1 MEHETNAQGTFVPGA
16 KNKSIFIRASSVVIF
31 GTVMREVKGETNM
44 KRFLAWVCT
53 RTSGSR
59 AAEAQEAALHRYAMR
74 HQGLIVRQWRTSNA
88 PHSFDY
94 LLARE
99 QFLAYAKEHAD
110 TLDGILF
117 YSLDR
122 AAHNISELRTL
133 VRLEV
138 EHGLKLIFV
147 GEPYENK
154 PAARLERRFVTG
166 LLGVFQVRK
175 PENPQEKPTESKE

>member
-1 MEHETNAQGTFVPGA
+1 
-16 KNKSIFIRASSVVIF
+16 
-31 GTVMREVKGETNM
+31 M
-44 KRFLAWVCT
+44 KRYLAWVCT
-53 RTSGSR
+53 RASGGR
-59 AAEAQEAALHRYAMR
+59 AADAQEAALQRYAMR
-74 HQGLIVRQWRTSNA
+74 HQGLIVRLWRATNA

-99 QFLAYAKEHAD
+99 QLLGYAKEHAG

-122 AAHNISELRTL
+122 AAHNLSELRAL

-147 GEPYENK
+147 AEPYENK

-166 LLGVFQVRK
+166 LLGMFERAKPRK
-175 PENPQEKPTESKE
+175 VQERPPEKRTDCEES